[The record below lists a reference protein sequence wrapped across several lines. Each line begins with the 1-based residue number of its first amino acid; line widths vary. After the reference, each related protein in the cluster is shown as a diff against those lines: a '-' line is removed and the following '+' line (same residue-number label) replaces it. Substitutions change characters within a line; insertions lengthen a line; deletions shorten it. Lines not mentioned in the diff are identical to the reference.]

1 VAASADVRGRLP
13 RTGRLPHAE
22 PVIGVVGDA
31 RGRGAVG
38 LLGRL
43 ARLQDEVTAAVQRRR
58 LDDPSPDDPFR
69 GLYLS
74 DDVVD
79 RLLGTVVPSGVD
91 DSRLSALAAD
101 FGLSEVDVELLLVA
115 LAPEVDARFERFY
128 GYLNDDVSR
137 RRASVGLALELCG
150 ASPADFAARA
160 RLTPG
165 APLVE
170 RGLVVVEDPE
180 RPFLTRALRVPD
192 RVVAH
197 LLGDD
202 RPDALVR
209 DLLAVGVPGPAGD
222 ASALAAAL
230 GGGVRLAYV
239 EPAGACG
246 LGLAVAAVVACGRVP
261 LVLDLARLAV
271 VSDVE
276 FVVAALAREVRLRRA
291 GVIAG
296 PVDALGDVRVLLGL
310 PGPVVLVGRL
320 AEGVG
325 LGAGLVGAAAPGRQ
339 A

>member
-1 VAASADVRGRLP
+1 VAASADVRSRLP
-13 RTGRLPHAE
+13 RAGRVPHAE

-58 LDDPSPDDPFR
+58 LDDPAPDDPFR

-79 RLLGTVVPSGVD
+79 RLLGTVAPSGVD

-101 FGLSEVDVELLLVA
+101 FELSDVDVELLLVA

-150 ASPADFAARA
+150 AAAADVAART

-170 RGLVVVEDPE
+170 RGLLVVEDPE

-202 RPDALVR
+202 RPDALVA
-209 DLLAVGVPGPAGD
+209 DLLAVGVPRPAGD
-222 ASALAAAL
+222 ATALAAAL
-230 GGGVRLAYV
+230 AGGVRVAYV

-246 LGLAVAAVVACGRVP
+246 VGLAVAAVAAVGRVP
-261 LVLDLARLAV
+261 LLLDLARLAAV
-271 VSDVE
+271 PDAGPVL
-276 FVVAALAREVRLRRA
+276 AAVAREVRLRRA

-296 PVDALGDVRVLLGL
+296 PIGALADARALVGL
-310 PGPVVLVGRL
+310 PGPVLLVGP
-320 AEGVG
+320 
-325 LGAGLVGAAAPGRQ
+325 GAGSASWLGLLV
-339 A
+339 